1 MAMSKI
7 LTMRGIA
14 KRFGPVQALGGV
26 EFDLEPGEIHALLGI
41 NGAGKST
48 LIKILSGVYTKD
60 EGTITIDGREVEL
73 GTPRAA
79 IAAGIATVQ
88 QHPELVPDCTGV
100 ENIFLGHEGEKPGLF
115 RRMNRAAMAAAAE
128 RLLQRFPIEIDL
140 EARVGE
146 MPAVDREIVAILH
159 ALRHDHIKVL
169 ILDEPTSTLTEREK
183 ASLFQMMRR
192 LQAGGIA
199 IIYITHRLEEV
210 YEIADRFTVFRGGR
224 NVATMTLD
232 EARRREVSIPEL
244 MLDEAAGDLFPPRD
258 GRRDGDVLLEAR
270 GLGCGA
276 HFSGIDL
283 TVRRGEIL
291 GIFGLVGSGVD
302 ELSKVL
308 FGALRHDAGELRV
321 KGEARR
327 FRGPHDGLAAGI
339 FLVPGDRRTEGLTMT
354 RNVVFNTTVAALGR
368 ASFLGGLLRL
378 GANRRRTEALSREV
392 GLQPFELDRPVSAFS
407 GGNQQKIVIAKG
419 LFREADIYIFAEP
432 TVGVDIGARARL
444 YALMRDLSR
453 RAAVVVVSS
462 DCDEVHG
469 LADRVLALYK
479 GRPIAP
485 GGTAPSRDQLLA
497 AGIMGAGIPGSG
509 TLGARAA

>member
-1 MAMSKI
+1 MAKI
-7 LTMRGIA
+7 LTMRGIS
-14 KRFGPVQALGGV
+14 KRFGPVQALAGV
-26 EFDLEPGEIHALLGI
+26 DFDLDRGEIHALLGI

-48 LIKILSGVYTKD
+48 LIKILSGLYVKD
-60 EGTITIDGREVEL
+60 EGTIEIDGRAAEL

-79 IAAGIATVQ
+79 IEAGVATVQ
-88 QHPELVPDCTGV
+88 QHPELVPDCTGT
-100 ENIFLGHEGEKPGLF
+100 ENIFLGHEGARTGLF
-115 RRMNRAAMAAAAE
+115 RRLDRGAMRAAAA

-159 ALRHDHIKVL
+159 ALRQDDIRIL

-183 ASLFQMMRR
+183 ASLFQLMRA
-192 LQAGGIA
+192 LKAAGIA

-210 YEIADRFTVFRGGR
+210 FEIADRFTVFRGGR
-224 NVATMTLD
+224 NVATFTSR
-232 EARRREVSIPEL
+232 EASERGISIPEL
-244 MLDEAAGDLFPPRD
+244 MLDEAAGDLYPPRD
-258 GRRDGDVLLEAR
+258 GAAEGEPLIEAR
-270 GLGCGA
+270 GLSCGA
-276 HFSGIDL
+276 HFSGVDL

-308 FGALRHDAGELRV
+308 FGALRHDGGTLHV
-321 KGEARR
+321 KGRELR
-327 FRGPHDGLAAGI
+327 FRGPHEALAAGI

-354 RNVVFNTTVAALGR
+354 QDVVFNTTLAHLGR
-368 ASFLGGLLRL
+368 ASRLGGLLRA
-378 GANRRRTEALSREV
+378 GRNRRATEALARDV

-419 LFREADIYIFAEP
+419 LFRQSDVYVFAEP
-432 TVGVDIGARARL
+432 TVGVDIGARAKL

-453 RAAVVVVSS
+453 RAGVVVVSS

-469 LADRVLALYK
+469 LADRVMALYK
-479 GRPIAP
+479 GRPVAAAA
-485 GGTAPSRDQLLA
+485 GGATRDQLLA
-497 AGIMGAGIPGSG
+497 AGIMGA
-509 TLGARAA
+509 RAA

>member
-1 MAMSKI
+1 MATI
-7 LTMRGIA
+7 LDMRGIR

-26 EFDLEPGEIHALLGI
+26 DFSLERGEIHALLGI

-60 EGTITIDGREVEL
+60 EGAIEIDGQAVEL
-73 GTPRAA
+73 GSPRAA
-79 IAAGIATVQ
+79 IEAGIATVQ

-100 ENIFLGHEGEKPGLF
+100 ENIFLGHEGNAPGLF
-115 RRMNRAAMAAAAE
+115 RRMNRRAMRQSAQT
-128 RLLQRFPIEIDL
+128 LLERFPIEIDL
-140 EARVGE
+140 DAPVGE

-183 ASLFQMMRR
+183 ASLFQLMRT
-192 LQAGGIA
+192 LQAAGIA

-210 YEIADRFTVFRGGR
+210 FEIADRFTVFRGGR
-224 NVATMTLD
+224 NVATFTSR
-232 EARRREVSIPEL
+232 EARERNISIPEL
-244 MLDEAAGDLFPPRD
+244 MLDEAAGDLYPVCD
-258 GRRDGDVLLEAR
+258 GIGNGDVILSAE

-276 HFSGIDL
+276 AFSGVDL
-283 TVRRGEIL
+283 ELRRGEIL
-291 GIFGLVGSGVD
+291 GVFGLVGSGVD

-308 FGALRHDAGELRV
+308 FGALRPDAGELKV
-321 KGEARR
+321 KGRTRR
-327 FRGPHDGLAAGI
+327 FRGPHDALEAGI

-354 RNVVFNTTVAALGR
+354 KDVTFNTTVAHLGR
-368 ASFLGGLLRL
+368 ASWLGGLLKL
-378 GANRRRTEALSREV
+378 SGNRRDTEKLARDV

-419 LFREADIYIFAEP
+419 LYRNADIYIFAEP
-432 TVGVDIGARARL
+432 TIGVDIGARAKL

-453 RAAVVVVSS
+453 RAGVIVMSS

-479 GRPIAP
+479 GRPVHLGGGHP
-485 GGTAPSRDQLLA
+485 GGVRPSRDQLLS
-497 AGIMGAGIPGSG
+497 AGIMGA
-509 TLGARAA
+509 RA

>member
-1 MAMSKI
+1 MSKI
-7 LTMRGIA
+7 LTMSGIA

-26 EFDLEPGEIHALLGI
+26 DFDLDRGEIHALLGI

-48 LIKILSGVYTKD
+48 LIKILSGVYVKD
-60 EGTITIDGREVEL
+60 DGTISIDGEAVEL

-79 IAAGIATVQ
+79 IDAGVATVQ

-100 ENIFLGHEGEKPGLF
+100 ENIFLGGEGAAPGLF
-115 RRMNRAAMAAAAE
+115 RRMNRAAMREKAQK
-128 RLLQRFPIEIDL
+128 LLARFPIEIDL
-140 EARVGE
+140 DARVGE

-183 ASLFQMMRR
+183 ASLFQMMRA
-192 LQAGGIA
+192 LQAGGIS

-224 NVATMTLD
+224 NVATMTLS
-232 EARRREVSIPEL
+232 EARRTGVSIPEL
-244 MLDEAAGDLFPPRD
+244 MLDEAAGDLYPARD
-258 GRRDGDVLLEAR
+258 GRSDGDVLVEAR

-276 HFSGIDL
+276 HFSGVDL
-283 TVRRGEIL
+283 VARRGEIL

-308 FGALRHDAGELRV
+308 YGAMRHDAGELVV
-321 KGEARR
+321 KGEKRT
-327 FRGPHDGLAAGI
+327 FRGAHDGLAAGI

-354 RNVVFNTTVAALGR
+354 KDVVFNTTVAHLGR
-368 ASFLGGLLRL
+368 ASWLGGLLRIR
-378 GANRRRTEALSREV
+378 ANRQASERLARDV

-419 LFREADIYIFAEP
+419 LFRDADIYIFAEP
-432 TVGVDIGARARL
+432 TVGVDIGARAKL
-444 YALMRDLSR
+444 YAMMRELSS
-453 RAAVVVVSS
+453 RAAVIVVSS

-479 GRPIAP
+479 GRPVHP
-485 GGTAPSRDQLLA
+485 GGAEPTRDQLLA
-497 AGIMGAGIPGSG
+497 AGIMGA
-509 TLGARAA
+509 RAA